1 MAKYLVIVES
11 PAKAKTIEK
20 FLGKN
25 YKVLASIGHIR
36 DLPKSKMGVDVEDN
50 FEPKYINIRGKGP
63 LIKELKKEAKKAE
76 KIFLATDPD
85 REGEAIAFH
94 LAYILG
100 LDINDNIRV
109 TFNAITKKT
118 VKESIKNPTK
128 INMNLVDAQQ
138 ARRVLDRL
146 VGYSISPILW
156 RKVKKG
162 LSAGR
167 VQSVAT
173 KLICDREKEINA
185 FKNEEY
191 WVIDFIF
198 DNGLESVYYGPSKLK
213 TQSETEK
220 VIEEL
225 KKGEYVIS
233 SVLRKNKKRNP
244 NNAFTTSRLQQ
255 EAANKLGFSTK
266 KTMMVA
272 QQLYEGIKLPKI
284 GSVGLITYMRTD
296 STRLS
301 KEAVESVQEFILT
314 NYGKEYLG
322 EYTNKASKNAQ
333 DAHEAIRA
341 TDVLR
346 TPDSIK
352 DYLTTDQNKLYK
364 LIWERYVS
372 SLMAAA
378 RFDSLTVDIKNNQHI
393 IKSTGSTLEFDG
405 FLKVYSFGVYKENT
419 LSDVKEKEVLTIEKI
434 VYKQNFTSPPPRY
447 TEASLV
453 KEMEEK
459 GIGRPSTYA
468 PTISTVINRGY
479 IGKEKKSLYPTELG
493 VLVDTLIE
501 DYFCDIIKVDFT
513 ANMEKEFDYVSE
525 GKIQWKNV
533 IKEFYGPFTVL
544 LSKAESD
551 IEKVDLTEETDIK
564 CEKCGSM
571 MMIKHGRY
579 GKFLACSNY
588 PECENTKPILN
599 KIGVKCPVCK
609 NGDIIERKT
618 KKFKTFY
625 GCSEFPDCNFVSWY
639 KPVSKECPKCGDML
653 IEYNT
658 KKKHEIK
665 CINKDC
671 DYNEQIIVEE
681 GKDAKQP
688 IRENKK
694 IELDFTK

>member
-25 YKVLASIGHIR
+25 YKVLASIGHVR
-36 DLPKSKMGVDVEDN
+36 DLPKSKMGVDIEEN

-76 KIFLATDPD
+76 KVFLATDPD

-100 LDINDNIRV
+100 LDIQDKIRV

-118 VKESIKNPTK
+118 VKESIKNPTE

-185 FKNEEY
+185 FENEEY
-191 WVIDFIF
+191 WGIEFIF
-198 DNGLESVYYGPSKLK
+198 DNNLKSTYIGPNKLK
-213 TQSETEK
+213 DQKETEK
-220 VIEEL
+220 VVKEL
-225 KKGEYVIS
+225 NEGKYVIS
-233 SVLRKNKKRNP
+233 SIIRKDKKRNP

-301 KEAVESVQEFILT
+301 KEAVESVSEFILN

-322 EYTNKASKNAQ
+322 VYANKSSKNAQ

-346 TPDSIK
+346 TPYSIK
-352 DYLTTDQNKLYK
+352 DYLTTDQYKLYK

-378 RFDSLTVDIKNNQHI
+378 QFDSLTVNIENNKHKI
-393 IKSTGSTLEFDG
+393 RSTGSTLKFDG
-405 FLKVYSFGVYKENT
+405 FLKVYSFGVYKENI
-419 LSDVKEKEVLTIEKI
+419 LSDVKENEVLRVEKLI
-434 VYKQNFTSPPPRY
+434 YEQHFTSPPARY

-479 IGKEKKSLYPTELG
+479 IGKEQKSLYPTELG
-493 VLVDTLIE
+493 TLVDTLIE

-513 ANMEKEFDYVSE
+513 ANMEKEFDDVSE
-525 GKIQWKNV
+525 GKIEWKNV
-533 IKEFYGPFTVL
+533 IKEFYKPFHIL
-544 LSKAESD
+544 LEKAESD

-571 MMIKHGRY
+571 MLIKHGRY

-588 PECENTKPILN
+588 PACENTKPILN
-599 KIGVKCPVCK
+599 KIGVKCPICK
-609 NGDIIERKT
+609 KGDIIERKT

-639 KPVSKECPKCGDML
+639 KPIEKECPQCGDLL
-653 IEYNT
+653 IEYKT
-658 KKKHEIK
+658 KRKHEIK
-665 CINKDC
+665 CVNKEC
-671 DYNEQIIVEE
+671 GYAEAVLIEE
-681 GKDAKQP
+681 EKDAKQP